1 MSNILKLLL
10 IVFLFAFNPAY
21 SFPVDSLELVRNDE
35 ITIQELFQHLKY
47 LADDKLEGRF
57 PGTQGDIASRNY
69 IISEFKK
76 YGLKPGNGDNY
87 LQFFSFQ
94 REFKLAGNNYVKIIS
109 GDNILK
115 LFLETEWFPMPY
127 SENGKF
133 SGELVFA
140 GYGINSE
147 NYNEYKD
154 IDIKGKFI
162 VIFKGAPGFKE
173 KTIPEYLGKDR
184 YKISVA
190 KELGAKGVILVNPPD
205 QVDDNLDL
213 SLVDDLSQKSGLP
226 VIQVKRNIIAGLFE
240 SEGLIL
246 DDIFNNINS
255 SANPRSIALKNSKID
270 LQVEINKKEIETT
283 NILGFLEGS
292 DQVLKNEVIVIGAH
306 YDHLGYGERNSLDKS
321 KTREIHNG
329 ADDNGSGTVG
339 VLELAQK
346 ISANKNLFKRSF
358 LFMCFGAE
366 EQGLLGSDYFV
377 KSDLFNK
384 YNIVSMINLDMIGRL
399 NNNVLV
405 INGTG
410 TSDIWEN
417 ILNNANNNYN
427 FSLSLGKE
435 GFGGSDHSSFN
446 RKKVPVLFFFSG
458 LHSDYHKSTDDY
470 WKINFDGQEKILRY
484 VYDVAKIVANLDS
497 KPVYAEV
504 TEKNEPTRTT
514 FKVTLGVIPD
524 FSYNDK
530 GFKISG
536 VKQGSLAE
544 KAGMTGGDIIIK
556 LIGKD
561 INNIY
566 DYTAALGDLNKG
578 DKIEIVYIRDG
589 VETSVSID
597 TE

>member
-1 MSNILKLLL
+1 MIKILKLSL
-10 IVFLFAFNPAY
+10 IAFLFAFNFAH
-21 SFPVDSLELVRNDE
+21 SFPVDSLELVRNNE
-35 ITIQELFQHLKY
+35 ITKQELFQHLKY

-57 PGTQGDIASRNY
+57 PGTQGDIDSRNY

-76 YGLKPGNGDNY
+76 YGLKPGNRDDY

-94 REFKLAGNNYVKIIS
+94 REFKIAGNNYTYLSTNGKT
-109 GDNILK
+109 LK
-115 LFLETEWFPMPY
+115 LFLENDWYPVSY

-133 SGELVFA
+133 NAELVFA
-140 GYGINSE
+140 GYGINSD
-147 NYNEYKD
+147 NYNEYKN
-154 IDIKGKFI
+154 IDVKGKFI
-162 VIFKGAPGFKE
+162 IIFKGAPGFKD
-173 KTIPEYLGKDR
+173 KRIPEYLGKDR
-184 YKISVA
+184 YKISIA
-190 KELGAKGVILVNPPD
+190 KELGANGVIFVNPPD
-205 QVDDNLDL
+205 YDDEIDL

-226 VIQVKRNIIAGLFE
+226 VIQIKRNIIAGLFE
-240 SEGLIL
+240 SEGLNL
-246 DDIFNNINS
+246 DNIYKEINS
-255 SANPRSIALKNSKID
+255 TSNPQSIALKKSKIEM
-270 LQVEINKKEIETT
+270 QIEIEKKEVETT
-283 NILGFLEGS
+283 NILGYLEGS
-292 DQVLKNEVIVIGAH
+292 DPVLKNEVIVIGAH
-306 YDHLGYGERNSLDKS
+306 YDHLGYGERNSLDPS
-321 KTREIHNG
+321 KTRKIHNG

-346 ISANKNLFKRSF
+346 ISSNKDLFKRSV

-399 NNNVLV
+399 ENNVLV
-405 INGTG
+405 VNGTG
-410 TSDIWEN
+410 TSDTWEKL
-417 ILNNANNNYN
+417 LNETNSNYN

-458 LHSDYHKSTDDY
+458 IHSDYHKSTDDY
-470 WKINFDGQEKILRY
+470 WKINYDGQERILRY

-497 KPVYAEV
+497 KPLYVEV
-504 TEKNEPTRTT
+504 TENNQPTRTN

-530 GFKISG
+530 GFRISG

-544 KAGMTGGDIIIK
+544 KAGMKSGDIIIK

-566 DYTAALGDLNKG
+566 DYTAALGDLKKG
-578 DKIEIVYIRDG
+578 DKVEIVYIRDG

-597 TE
+597 AE